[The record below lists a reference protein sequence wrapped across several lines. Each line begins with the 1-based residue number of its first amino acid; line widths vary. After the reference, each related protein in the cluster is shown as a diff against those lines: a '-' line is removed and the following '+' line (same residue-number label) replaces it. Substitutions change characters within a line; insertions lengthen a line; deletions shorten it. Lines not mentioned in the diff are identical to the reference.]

1 MCTQCMLHRLFTSY
15 SGLGSGA
22 CSHSQSAFP
31 FLFSFPCRCENG
43 EIHVVDD
50 LELTDFAKAKI
61 QENVE
66 ALLAERSAVADLL

>member
-1 MCTQCMLHRLFTSY
+1 MILLDRLAGSSSQALPSEGWY
-15 SGLGSGA
+15 GVPEGLV
-22 CSHSQSAFP
+22 
-31 FLFSFPCRCENG
+31 FSFPCRCANG